1 MIQVEHLQ
9 KTYGD
14 FQVLKDVNATI
25 EKGEVIS
32 IIGPSGTGKS
42 TFLRCLNLL
51 EKPSSGRIIVDG
63 VDITAKD
70 CNINK
75 LRQKMGMVF
84 QSFNLFNHLSIL
96 DNITLAPVRLLG
108 KEKTEAEAHALE
120 LLQMVGLASKA
131 DAMPAQLS
139 GGQKQRVA
147 IARCLAMEPEII
159 LFDEPTSAL
168 DPTMVSEVLSVI
180 KQLALQG
187 MTMAIVTHEMRFAR
201 DVSSRVFYMDQGVLY
216 EAGTPEQ
223 IFDHPEKERTRR
235 FIERV
240 RSFDYLIEDS
250 RYDLFAIHSGIE
262 QFCNKYFLPRELR
275 FNAQL
280 ITEEVLQELP
290 VDRGVELN
298 MNYSETKS
306 TVDLMMKVNG
316 GGTPFIKGNPN
327 IDPVRQSII
336 TGICDEIEEVDVM
349 DEEDQKLK
357 GKISLRLKDVLS
369 KAIMLLVLLG
379 SMIFTSCGGNEPTAS
394 GLTSMDDLNG
404 KRIGVIIGT
413 SQDSWM
419 EKNHP
424 DVTLLQAESAPDL
437 LLALAND
444 RVDGAMVS
452 AENFSNI
459 KEEFSQFDSLC
470 TVFYEDFGIGFS
482 REEKE
487 LRNQFNKFLEEAK
500 QSGLLQDIVDRWLQ
514 GQTQTPMPELDFPKD
529 AKPIIAG
536 TAQSIPFTFIR
547 DNKSVGMA
555 VEIFNRFGASIG
567 RPVQYELVNF
577 GGMIAALQTH
587 KLDVFVADLTITEER
602 KQMID
607 FSDVFYSSGAL
618 MIINTHQTA
627 ASQLSLWGM
636 LKDMV
641 YRNLIM
647 ENRYQMLLNGLW
659 TTILISLLAT
669 LFGTVLAGLVC
680 GMRMSRKKSISQTA
694 SLYITLVRGIPV
706 LVLLMLMY
714 YVVFA
719 KVGVSAVAVS
729 VITFAVNFS
738 AYAGE
743 IFRTS
748 IEGVDRGQ
756 TEAGVALGFTPV
768 QTFRHIV
775 LPQALTKALPIY
787 KGEVISLVKSTS
799 IVGYITAVDLTK
811 ASDVIRSRT
820 FDAFFPLLLVSVAY
834 FVLSWLFAFF
844 LEKMFNRGK

>member
-1 MIQVEHLQ
+1 
-9 KTYGD
+9 
-14 FQVLKDVNATI
+14 
-25 EKGEVIS
+25 
-32 IIGPSGTGKS
+32 
-42 TFLRCLNLL
+42 
-51 EKPSSGRIIVDG
+51 
-63 VDITAKD
+63 
-70 CNINK
+70 
-75 LRQKMGMVF
+75 
-84 QSFNLFNHLSIL
+84 
-96 DNITLAPVRLLG
+96 
-108 KEKTEAEAHALE
+108 
-120 LLQMVGLASKA
+120 
-131 DAMPAQLS
+131 
-139 GGQKQRVA
+139 
-147 IARCLAMEPEII
+147 
-159 LFDEPTSAL
+159 
-168 DPTMVSEVLSVI
+168 MVSEVLSVI

-240 RSFDYLIEDS
+240 RSFEYHIEDS
-250 RYDLFAIHSGIE
+250 RYDIFAIHSGIE

-336 TGICDEIEEVDVM
+336 TGICDEIEEADVM

-357 GKISLRLKDVLS
+357 GKISLRLKDALS

-470 TVFYEDFGIGFS
+470 TV
-482 REEKE
+482 
-487 LRNQFNKFLEEAK
+487 LEEAK

-627 ASQLSLWGM
+627 ALQLSLWGM

-659 TTILISLLAT
+659 T
-669 LFGTVLAGLVC
+669 
-680 GMRMSRKKSISQTA
+680 
-694 SLYITLVRGIPV
+694 RGIPV

-748 IEGVDRGQ
+748 IESVDRGQ

-768 QTFRHIV
+768 QAFRHIV